1 MIKKITLVTKSFFKF
16 IAAFVALFT
25 MTISPLAQ
33 AAQAESLKKDAL
45 ERMLSDIGL
54 NRQITVG
61 DFYQKNKQLFPEGI
75 RLQIEPMIEQF
86 KDQMMPVFELT
97 MLQNSNGEQTPVIR
111 VTQQGQLHTIQIYD
125 DENKTVRFNNTDLSL
140 QDVEN
145 FNLMIDKLYYREP
158 RLRKQVGGPDK
169 MSSARNFAKDK
180 PFIGLPQINPKVWNN
195 YTVKEKS
202 QYIYNLRKLWTQAND
217 VLEKNDRA
225 IKEKNK
231 TSFFNLFVNEIYA
244 TPRKDKPVAG
254 SLKKGEAGRTKISFK
269 DNTDNIELS
278 DENTCVIAGYI
289 SMYVRGK
296 CSADMNV
303 IRKKYGINEGQNPK
317 MDAAIKFCESKGQM
331 ACNSYIY
338 GLDNSGN
345 GICVAKTG
353 DDFQKATHANGPCE
367 KASPLGP
374 EVAFLKD
381 DKIKSADRYS
391 DENMKIKDLESYYRE
406 QFEKDANYQSNV
418 ERFLMSMTV
427 SDGKNVNFNEA
438 LSLDVVKQL
447 QQVQDEF
454 NKNIVNAREAC
465 KAAAKNKQYD
475 KNFWGAC
482 DQLQRRFL
490 FVREFLKNKPGCPDK
505 QAPNENFMCTCPNG
519 ADDVTPGSKCSDK
532 PAGTP
537 VSSTTVVDQG
547 ASETA
552 PVQSGQCSEKC
563 KDNEICKNLN
573 TANYG
578 GRDRWVCIPD
588 GKSSSGVWDKIWKYG
603 KWALI
608 GVGIYAG
615 VKYLLPVFFP
625 KKPKLNAAGDACA
638 NGISSA
644 CVTTCPNRYQSRV
657 NGVCQCAVCPPGTS
671 LVDGTTCTCST
682 AATASVLFT
691 CADKVT
697 QVTDQ
702 SLCPPTANIRCP
714 DGVTYVTNINAC
726 PNTPS
731 VKPSSSGTGQ

>member
-169 MSSARNFAKDK
+169 IVNVNKNNNNKSIASVPTLSFESWSNLSPDDKAKYIYYLRKIRSEARFILDLEKFQNKKTQNTSYFDLLKRLFVQDLHAKRNGPVLDSRDRGSKVKSSNSDACIIAG
-180 PFIGLPQINPKVWNN
+180 FISEYDSRGSCS
-195 YTVKEKS
+195 KEKIKTN
-202 QYIYNLRKLWTQAND
+202 YDLDNGFNKIA
-217 VLEKNDRA
+217 KNALDSCA
-225 IKEKNK
+225 
-231 TSFFNLFVNEIYA
+231 
-244 TPRKDKPVAG
+244 
-254 SLKKGEAGRTKISFK
+254 KGE
-269 DNTDNIELS
+269 L
-278 DENTCVIAGYI
+278 
-289 SMYVRGK
+289 
-296 CSADMNV
+296 
-303 IRKKYGINEGQNPK
+303 
-317 MDAAIKFCESKGQM
+317 
-331 ACNSYIY
+331 ACNPYLY
-338 GLDNSGN
+338 GVKSDGKGFCLPVNKSEN
-345 GICVAKTG
+345 
-353 DDFQKATHANGPCE
+353 FQKATWSGFGCDAL
-367 KASPLGP
+367 SPLGKP
-374 EVAFLKD
+374 IKFLHD
-381 DKIKSADRYS
+381 DSSKKKEDRYQ
-391 DENMKIKDLESYYRE
+391 DDNYAIKPENIIEEYKNQLANEGPDGPYYANIKRFLESMIKTPNGIDFKKEIDNTVFE
-406 QFEKDANYQSNV
+406 QILA
-418 ERFLMSMTV
+418 L
-427 SDGKNVNFNEA
+427 KNVFDSEITQA
-438 LSLDVVKQL
+438 K
-447 QQVQDEF
+447 E
-454 NKNIVNAREAC
+454 IC
-465 KAAAKNKQYD
+465 IKAATNKKNE
-475 KNFWGAC
+475 KNFYGAC
-482 DQLQRRFL
+482 DQLQRRFVL
-490 FVREFLKNKPGCPDK
+490 IGEFLKKSPGCKSGSQFDETTLK
-505 QAPNENFMCTCPNG
+505 CNCDNG
-519 ADDVTPGSKCSDK
+519 TESVNPGGTCSDK